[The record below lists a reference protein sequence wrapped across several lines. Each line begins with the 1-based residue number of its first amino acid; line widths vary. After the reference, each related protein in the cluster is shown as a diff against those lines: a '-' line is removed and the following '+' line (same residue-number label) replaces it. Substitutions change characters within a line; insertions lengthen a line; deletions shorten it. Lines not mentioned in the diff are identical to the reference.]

1 MSLGHAVPGEP
12 QDPGGADLRL
22 VQRLRAGDEAAFEL
36 LVSRLSPGLLR
47 VARQFVS
54 TQAVA
59 EEVVQE
65 TWLGVLRGIDRFEG
79 RSSLRTWIYRILTNR
94 ARTRGVVEHRTVPFA
109 ALAARELGRDEPA
122 VDPDRFLPADHERV
136 PYHWASPPRRWDTS
150 PEAALSHA
158 ETLRLVQGAIAE
170 LPPAQRAVVTMRDLE
185 GLDSDEVCVILELT
199 PGNQRV
205 LLHRGRSKLRAV
217 LEEHLA
223 P

>member
-1 MSLGHAVPGEP
+1 MTPAPATATGPDE
-12 QDPGGADLRL
+12 ADLRL
-22 VQRLRAGDEAAFEL
+22 VQRLRAGDERAFDA

-47 VARQFVS
+47 VARTFVP

-65 TWLGVLRGIDRFEG
+65 TWLGVLRGIDRFEC

-94 ARTRGVVEHRTVPFA
+94 ARTRGVAEHRTVPFA
-109 ALAARELGRDEPA
+109 TLAAGEVDADDPA

-158 ETLRLVQGAIAE
+158 ETLKLVRETIAV
-170 LPPAQRAVVTMRDLE
+170 LPPAQRAVVTLRDLE

-217 LEEHLA
+217 LEDHLA